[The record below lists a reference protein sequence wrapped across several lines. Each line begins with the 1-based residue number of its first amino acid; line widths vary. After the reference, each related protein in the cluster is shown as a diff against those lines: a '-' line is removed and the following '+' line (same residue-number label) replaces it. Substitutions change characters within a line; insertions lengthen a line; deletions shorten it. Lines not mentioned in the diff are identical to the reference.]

1 MGPGSRG
8 AEPSGGGSDPPGMFA
23 AFKNFLDEIVP
34 PASAPVAH
42 GAPSLRLAAA
52 VLLMEVMR
60 ARDGISAIE
69 RSAGA
74 QALHEQFGLAPEDVA
89 SLLQVAERE
98 SMTAYDYFR
107 FTNPLDE
114 QLPQPRKI
122 ALVEAM
128 WRVAYADGDL
138 RAEENTVIGKVADL
152 LHVSHGE
159 YIAAKMRAR
168 TAAPASQ

>member
-1 MGPGSRG
+1 
-8 AEPSGGGSDPPGMFA
+8 MFA
-23 AFKNFLDEIVP
+23 AFKEFLDEIAPHANAAAP
-34 PASAPVAH
+34 PGV
-42 GAPSLRLAAA
+42 PSLRLAAA

-60 ARDGISAIE
+60 ASDGISVLE
-69 RSAGA
+69 RSTGA
-74 QALHEQFGLAPEDVA
+74 LALREQFGLAPDDVE
-89 SLLQVAERE
+89 SLLRVAERE

-114 QLPQPRKI
+114 QLPQPQKI

-128 WRVAYADGDL
+128 WRVAYADGQL
-138 RAEENTVIGKVADL
+138 QAEENTVISKVADL

-168 TAAPASQ
+168 PAPPG